1 MQERI
6 ENRNLIEIRPLTSP
20 RSLQAKLPVSEAA
33 AATVL
38 AGRHAIRDVIH
49 GRDGRRLV
57 VIVGP
62 CSIHDAD
69 AALEYGARLRRVAD
83 SVGEQ
88 LVLVMRTYFEKPRTT
103 VGWKGLINDPD
114 LDGSCQVE
122 RGLEIARR
130 LLLDLGTLGVPC
142 ASEVLDPFTP
152 QFVGDLL
159 AWASIGARTSESQTH
174 RQLASGLSMPVGFKN
189 GTNGNLAVA
198 HNALVAAGCAHSFL
212 GITREGDA
220 AVVRTR
226 GNPDRHLVLRGGGG
240 RSNYAPEDVAR
251 AATLVAGEGGERQV
265 MIDCSHGNSN
275 KDHTRQA
282 VVCREVLGQVRQ
294 GDRAIMGLL
303 LESNLRP
310 GRQAWERG
318 APLQRGV
325 SITDAC
331 MGWEETERLLSE
343 IAEAVAAAAPS
354 GLGNR
359 QLRRPSGRQAPP
371 QPTSMQGR

>member
-20 RSLQAKLPVSEAA
+20 RSLQAKWQVPEAA

-38 AGRHAIRDVIH
+38 AGRSAIRDVIH
-49 GRDGRRLV
+49 GRDARRMV

-69 AALEYGARLRRVAD
+69 AALEYGARLRRLAD
-83 SVGEQ
+83 SLDEQ

-130 LLLDLGTLGVPC
+130 LLLDLGTLVVPC

-174 RQLASGLSMPVGFKN
+174 RQLASGLSMPVEFKN

-251 AATLVAGEGGERQV
+251 AAALVAGESGERPV

-282 VVCREVLGQVRQ
+282 AVCREVLAQVRR

-331 MGWEETERLLSE
+331 MGWEETERLLIE
-343 IAEAVAAAAPS
+343 IAEAVAAGAPT

-359 QLRRPSGRQAPP
+359 QLRRPSGRRVPP
-371 QPTSMQGR
+371 QPTGMQGR

>member
-1 MQERI
+1 
-6 ENRNLIEIRPLTSP
+6 
-20 RSLQAKLPVSEAA
+20 
-33 AATVL
+33 
-38 AGRHAIRDVIH
+38 
-49 GRDGRRLV
+49 
-57 VIVGP
+57 
-62 CSIHDAD
+62 
-69 AALEYGARLRRVAD
+69 
-83 SVGEQ
+83 
-88 LVLVMRTYFEKPRTT
+88 
-103 VGWKGLINDPD
+103 
-114 LDGSCQVE
+114 
-122 RGLEIARR
+122 
-130 LLLDLGTLGVPC
+130 
-142 ASEVLDPFTP
+142 
-152 QFVGDLL
+152 
-159 AWASIGARTSESQTH
+159 
-174 RQLASGLSMPVGFKN
+174 MPVGFKN
-189 GTNGNLAVA
+189 GTNGNLDVA
-198 HNALVAAGCAHSFL
+198 HNAVVAAGCAHSFL
-212 GITREGDA
+212 GITRDGA
-220 AVVRTR
+220 SAVVRTR

-240 RSNYAPEDVAR
+240 RSNYAAEDVAR
-251 AATLVAGEGGERQV
+251 AAALVAGEGVERPV

-282 VVCREVLGQVRQ
+282 AVCREVLGQVRQ

>member
-1 MQERI
+1 
-6 ENRNLIEIRPLTSP
+6 
-20 RSLQAKLPVSEAA
+20 
-33 AATVL
+33 
-38 AGRHAIRDVIH
+38 
-49 GRDGRRLV
+49 
-57 VIVGP
+57 
-62 CSIHDAD
+62 
-69 AALEYGARLRRVAD
+69 
-83 SVGEQ
+83 
-88 LVLVMRTYFEKPRTT
+88 

-142 ASEVLDPFTP
+142 ASEILDPFTP

-159 AWASIGARTSESQTH
+159 VWASIGARTSESQTH

-198 HNALVAAGCAHSFL
+198 HHALVAAGCAHSFL
-212 GITREGDA
+212 GITREGA
-220 AVVRTR
+220 SAVVRTR

-251 AATLVAGEGGERQV
+251 AAALGEGEGVERPV

-275 KDHTRQA
+275 QDHTRQA
-282 VVCREVLGQVRQ
+282 AVCREVLAQVRR

-310 GRQAWERG
+310 GRQVWERG

-331 MGWEETERLLSE
+331 MGWEETERLLTE
-343 IAEAVAAAAPS
+343 IAEAVAAGAPTR
-354 GLGNR
+354 LGNR
-359 QLRRPSGRQAPP
+359 QLRRARGRQVSP
-371 QPTSMQGR
+371 QPTGTQGR